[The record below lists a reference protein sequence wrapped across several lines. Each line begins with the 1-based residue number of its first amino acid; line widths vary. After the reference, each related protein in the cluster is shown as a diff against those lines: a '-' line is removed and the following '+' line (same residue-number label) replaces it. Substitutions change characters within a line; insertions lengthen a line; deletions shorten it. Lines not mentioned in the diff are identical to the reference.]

1 MLEKIQYC
9 FRAEQLYYSK
19 HARDEMEADEFGE
32 IKDIEVFNAVSS
44 GEIIESYPEDEPYP
58 SCLIYGRTSGNRPLH
73 VVCAYSDED
82 SLAILITAYQPHPDR
97 WIDYTRR
104 KK

>member
-1 MLEKIQYC
+1 MLEKILDC
-9 FRAEQLYYSK
+9 FRSERLYYSK

-32 IKDIEVFNAVSS
+32 IKDIEVFDAVSS
-44 GEIIESYPEDEPYP
+44 GEIIESYPEDEPYQ
-58 SCLIYGRTSGNRPLH
+58 SCLIYGRSSDNRPLH
-73 VVCAYSDED
+73 IVCAYSDED
-82 SLAILITAYQPHPDR
+82 SLAIIITAYQPHPDR